1 MLKRH
6 VGPLRADLPEVGLT
20 INNKALPV
28 TACVTRKRAASEES
42 MQCSVASGSS
52 ERAQVSLGGWQKAE
66 VWLGIHRGLER
77 GGHRTL
83 LFGEEPL
90 GRETIRKEGDRPGR

>member
-1 MLKRH
+1 
-6 VGPLRADLPEVGLT
+6 
-20 INNKALPV
+20 
-28 TACVTRKRAASEES
+28 
-42 MQCSVASGSS
+42 
-52 ERAQVSLGGWQKAE
+52 LGGWQKAE